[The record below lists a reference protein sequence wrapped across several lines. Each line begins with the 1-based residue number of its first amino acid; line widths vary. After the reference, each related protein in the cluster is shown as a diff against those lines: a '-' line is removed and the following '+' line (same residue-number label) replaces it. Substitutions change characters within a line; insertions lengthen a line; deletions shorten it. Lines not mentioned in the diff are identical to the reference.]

1 MNFRNVFNALNLG
14 IVILDSTYKIRF
26 WNDWMAVQSQKK
38 AEDVL
43 DQNIFDVYP
52 NLNKPIFLRSF
63 KSVFTFGNFYFFSQK
78 LHGHLFPIPTVS
90 SFQTSF
96 EHMQQSCTVCPMR
109 EGDGPQVTHICI
121 TVQDVTEMVEYE
133 KMLVEINHRDHLTG
147 TYNRRFLTSRLKEE
161 FERHRR
167 YKRSMSLMM
176 IDLDFFKSI
185 NDTYGHPC
193 GDFILKSV
201 CDTIHA
207 ALRRVDILARYGG
220 EEFCCILP
228 ETSFENCLLV
238 AERIR
243 SQIETTS
250 YVYDGQTVKV
260 TVSIGVPRPSEPSD
274 THETIL
280 KNADSALYDAKM
292 SGRNKVSSSH

>member
-1 MNFRNVFNALNLG
+1 MNFRNLFNALNLG
-14 IVILDSTYKIRF
+14 IIILDSTYKIQF
-26 WNDWMAVQSQKK
+26 WNDWMSIHSNRK
-38 AEDVL
+38 AEEML
-43 DQNIFDVYP
+43 DQNIFDAFP
-52 NLNKPIFLRSF
+52 NLNKPVFLRSF

-78 LHGHLFPIPTVS
+78 LHGYLFPIPNVS
-90 SFQTSF
+90 SFQSSF
-96 EHMQQSCTVCPMR
+96 DRMQQSCTVCPMR

-121 TVQDVTEMVEYE
+121 TVQDVTEMAEYE

-147 TYNRRFLTSRLKEE
+147 TYNRRFLNSRLREE

-176 IDLDFFKSI
+176 IDIDHFKSV
-185 NDTYGHPC
+185 NDTYGHLC

-201 CDTIHA
+201 SDTIQA

-228 ETSFENCLLV
+228 ETSFENSLLV

-243 SQIETTS
+243 SHVEAAS
-250 YVYDGQTVKV
+250 YEYEGQTIKV
-260 TVSIGVPRPSEPSD
+260 TVSIGIPKSAELHDS
-274 THETIL
+274 HESLL
-280 KNADSALYDAKM
+280 KNTDIALYEAKV
-292 SGRNKVSSSH
+292 SGRNRVAFSS